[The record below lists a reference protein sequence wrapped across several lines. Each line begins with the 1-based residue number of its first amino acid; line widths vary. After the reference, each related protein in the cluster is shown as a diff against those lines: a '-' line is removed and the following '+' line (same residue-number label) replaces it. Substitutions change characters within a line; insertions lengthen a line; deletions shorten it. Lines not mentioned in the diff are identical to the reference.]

1 MEEKPAVETVK
12 KESLKASIE
21 QAKKADKS
29 KYTEKAWQASQS
41 QIAAAQKVYDDKDAK
56 QADVDAA
63 QDVSTRHFGPPR
75 LEQKPGSQQ
84 SLR

>member
-1 MEEKPAVETVK
+1 MEEKPAAETVK
-12 KESLKASIE
+12 KESLEASIE

-29 KYTEKAWQASQS
+29 KYTEEAWQALQS

-63 QDVSTRHFGPPR
+63 QDALTRHFGPPR
-75 LEQKPGSQQ
+75 LSRSPAPS
-84 SLR
+84 SLV